1 MFAGGKTRGK
11 LPEDSQIFNK
21 PEPEVDQ
28 MIRWMRGEVVLRI
41 NFHVSALPEPAELLR
56 QKSIRPARAACI
68 CPNYVTL
75 IMFPPQLYYLLSAPV
90 HLHRGAACVLSLPL
104 VFFLSL
110 APSSLLYMSAPV

>member
-1 MFAGGKTRGK
+1 MFAGEKQEENYPRIHK
-11 LPEDSQIFNK
+11 YLINLNLRI
-21 PEPEVDQ
+21 DQ